1 MVKTRHLAYQMK
13 NLTRII
19 NDWCSSISWPL
30 PSQTCLISL
39 IFTLLIDTVYIDSHP
54 HPLPCKTYLISLLY
68 TLSVEKHWSPFTPC
82 SNLSLYSNVLDIL
95 GIRSSRYMDGPSAL
109 HFDSYWLSTL
119 WNTVSVIYDIHFV
132 LSFKWTYTVLL
143 KHSFFSH
150 FLLVYSQVPSY
161 ILGITILSLVVHIHW
176 ISKTSSPQKD
186 ARKWTKILASLLDA
200 GMVFWCWLR
209 CWYGA
214 GTFTGG

>member
-68 TLSVEKHWSPFTPC
+68 TLSVEKDGSPFTPC

-109 HFDSYWLSTL
+109 HFDSHWLSTL
-119 WNTVSVIYDIHFV
+119 WNTVSIINDIHFF
-132 LSFKWTYTVLL
+132 LSFKWMYTVLL
-143 KHSFFSH
+143 KRSFFH
-150 FLLVYSQVPSY
+150 TSY
-161 ILGITILSLVVHIHW
+161 
-176 ISKTSSPQKD
+176 
-186 ARKWTKILASLLDA
+186 
-200 GMVFWCWLR
+200 
-209 CWYGA
+209 
-214 GTFTGG
+214 